1 MKSKLVSV
9 LALATALSA
18 SSVVV
23 AGDQAMMEAAG
34 KELFNKCSACHSLDE
49 SKNAFG
55 PSLIGVVGR
64 QAAVLPRFAYSDA
77 LRNSGLTWTEDN
89 LRKWVA
95 GNDEF
100 VPGTRMRHVA
110 ITDTAEQDYLLAYL
124 KTLK

>member
-1 MKSKLVSV
+1 MKTKLSLL
-9 LALATALSA
+9 LAASISFSA
-18 SSVVV
+18 V
-23 AGDQAMMEAAG
+23 AVADDQAMMEAAG

-64 QAAVLPRFAYSDA
+64 QAAALPRFAYSDA
-77 LRNSGLTWTEDN
+77 LKNSGLTWTDEN
-89 LRKWVA
+89 LRKWIA
-95 GNDEF
+95 GNDDF

-110 ITDTAEQDYLLAYL
+110 ITDKAEQDYLISYL